1 MKKVCQY
8 LLIGVF
14 CAVLGLSFA
23 VFNIFS
29 KQLSMDSHENR
40 LMTGLPQV
48 LQSPLRELSKNL
60 DNFFVDNSPFRYQF
74 VLLNAGLD
82 YKLFGTSQSDQVL
95 PGKDGWLFYKDG
107 PTAAQP
113 VANYQGLEEI
123 NDSAETLA
131 HASAALQILSD
142 DLAENGCTLV
152 LGLTPGKDRIY
163 REYMP
168 EGYPI
173 VNEQNRTD
181 RMADYLQRHT
191 TVPVIWRYN
200 TLRSLALQNPGQPLY
215 YKTDTHW
222 NAYGALVGLDGI
234 LEALGMETLA
244 PSQYPV
250 AASGTTTGDMANVAA
265 LYAVL
270 PPETSYEVPGYD
282 QLFEKDDR
290 VVRVIGDSFSEY
302 YMPYLEARFAGCWRE
317 HIDTFDPAL
326 ADQPGCDILILEFN
340 ERSLDTMLSILSNF
354 YPL

>member
-1 MKKVCQY
+1 MKKTAQTIFIV
-8 LLIGVF
+8 IF

-48 LQSPLRELSKNL
+48 LQSPVRELSKNL

-113 VANYQGLEEI
+113 VANYQGLTAI
-123 NDSAETLA
+123 DDSDETLA
-131 HASAALQILSD
+131 HASAALQILGD

-152 LGLTPGKDRIY
+152 LDLTPSKDRIY

-168 EGYPI
+168 DGYPI
-173 VNEQNRTD
+173 VNEENRTD
-181 RMADYLQRHT
+181 RMAAYLQSHT
-191 TVPVIWRYN
+191 TVPVVWQYS
-200 TLRSLALQNPGQPLY
+200 TLRSQAKLYPDRLLY

-222 NAYGALVGLDGI
+222 NSVGALIGLDGI
-234 LEALGMETLA
+234 FQALGMPTLA
-244 PSQYPV
+244 PR
-250 AASGTTTGDMANVAA
+250 G
-265 LYAVL
+265 
-270 PPETSYEVPGYD
+270 VPG
-282 QLFEKDDR
+282 
-290 VVRVIGDSFSEY
+290 
-302 YMPYLEARFAGCWRE
+302 AGQRHHHRRYGQCSRPVCRAAPRN
-317 HIDTFDPAL
+317 HL
-326 ADQPGCDILILEFN
+326 
-340 ERSLDTMLSILSNF
+340 RSAGI
-354 YPL
+354 

>member
-1 MKKVCQY
+1 MRKILQR
-8 LLIGVF
+8 LFIAVF

-113 VANYQGLEEI
+113 VANYQGLTEGQ
-123 NDSAETLA
+123 DSDTTLA
-131 HASAALQILSD
+131 HASAALQILND
-142 DLAENGCTLV
+142 RLAENGCTLV
-152 LGLTPGKDRIY
+152 LDLTPSKDRIY

-168 EGYPI
+168 DGYPI
-173 VNEQNRTD
+173 VQEENRTD
-181 RMADYLQRHT
+181 RMAAYLQSHT
-191 TVPVIWRYN
+191 TVPVIWRYDV
-200 TLRSLALQNPGQPLY
+200 LRSQAKLYPDRLLY

-222 NAYGALVGLDGI
+222 NAVGALIGLDGT
-234 LEALGMETLA
+234 LQALGLPTLE
-244 PSQYPV
+244 PEEYPV
-250 AASGTTTGDMANVAA
+250 AVSGTTTGDMANVAA

-270 PPETSYEVPGYD
+270 PPEATYEIPGYD
-282 QLFEKDDR
+282 TLFEKDSR

-302 YMPYLEARFAGCWRE
+302 YMPYLEARFSNCWRE

-326 ADQPGCDILILEFN
+326 VDQPGCDILLLEFN
-340 ERSLDTMLSILSNF
+340 ERSLDTMLSILENF
-354 YPL
+354 YND